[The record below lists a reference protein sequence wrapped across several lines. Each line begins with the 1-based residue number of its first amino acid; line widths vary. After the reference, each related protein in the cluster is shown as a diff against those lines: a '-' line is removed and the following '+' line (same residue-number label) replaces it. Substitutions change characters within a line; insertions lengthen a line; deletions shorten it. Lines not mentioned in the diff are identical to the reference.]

1 MKDKNDNIIC
11 QKSFQFAVDVVNL
24 YKELSNNKKEFVLS
38 KQLLRSG
45 TSIGAN
51 IREAV
56 QGQSRKDFISKMSIA
71 LKEASE
77 SEYWLELLYKTN
89 YISVECYDIY
99 SKKIDEIIRLL
110 SSIIKTSKLTSQN

>member
-1 MKDKNDNIIC
+1 
-11 QKSFQFAVDVVNL
+11 
-24 YKELSNNKKEFVLS
+24 
-38 KQLLRSG
+38 
-45 TSIGAN
+45 
-51 IREAV
+51 
-56 QGQSRKDFISKMSIA
+56 MSIA